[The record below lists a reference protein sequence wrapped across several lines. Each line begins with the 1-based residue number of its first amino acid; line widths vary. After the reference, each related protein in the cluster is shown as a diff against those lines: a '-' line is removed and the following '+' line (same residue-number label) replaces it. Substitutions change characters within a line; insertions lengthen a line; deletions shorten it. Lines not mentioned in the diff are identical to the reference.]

1 MDMTDIICDVD
12 GTLMNVDKRVS
23 YAKKHKKDT
32 DRVMD
37 WDIFLDPLVMLE
49 FDTPNRDV
57 CNVIKA
63 LFFEGIDD
71 ETYSIHSKLYQQF
84 HFNIIITSAR
94 NERHRDVTMKQLSL
108 AGVNYNA
115 MYLRDDGDMRPD
127 DIVKEELLAKIRADG
142 YKPTIAF
149 DDRNQV
155 VNKWRELGINCY
167 QVRAGD
173 F

>member
-1 MDMTDIICDVD
+1 
-12 GTLMNVDKRVS
+12 
-23 YAKKHKKDT
+23 
-32 DRVMD
+32 
-37 WDIFLDPLVMLE
+37 
-49 FDTPNRDV
+49 
-57 CNVIKA
+57 
-63 LFFEGIDD
+63 
-71 ETYSIHSKLYQQF
+71 
-84 HFNIIITSAR
+84 
-94 NERHRDVTMKQLSL
+94 MKQLSL

>member
-1 MDMTDIICDVD
+1 MTDVICDID
-12 GTLMNVDKRVS
+12 GTLMNVDKRVE

-37 WDIFLDPLVMLE
+37 WDIFLNPMVMLE

-57 CNVIKA
+57 VGVIKS
-63 LFFEGIDD
+63 LY
-71 ETYSIHSKLYQQF
+71 YSDWENYNL
-84 HFNIIITSAR
+84 IITSAR
-94 NERHRDVTMKQLSL
+94 NERHRDVTMKQLEL
-108 AGVNYNA
+108 ARVDYDA

-127 DIVKEELLAKIRADG
+127 DIVKEELLGKIRSDG
-142 YKPTIAF
+142 YNPTIAF

-167 QVRAGD
+167 QVRSGD

>member
-1 MDMTDIICDVD
+1 MTDVICDID
-12 GTLMNVDKRVS
+12 GTLMNVEKRVE

-37 WDIFLDPLVMLE
+37 WDIFLNPMVMLE
-49 FDTPNRDV
+49 FDTPNKDV
-57 CNVIKA
+57 VGVIKS
-63 LFFEGIDD
+63 L
-71 ETYSIHSKLYQQF
+71 YHSDWENYNL
-84 HFNIIITSAR
+84 IITSAR
-94 NERHRDVTMKQLSL
+94 NERHRDVTMKQLEL
-108 AGVNYNA
+108 AGLEYDA

-127 DIVKEELLAKIRADG
+127 DIVKEELLGKIRTDG
-142 YKPTIAF
+142 YNPTIAF

-167 QVRAGD
+167 QVRSGD

>member
-1 MDMTDIICDVD
+1 MTDIIFDVD
-12 GTLMNVDKRVS
+12 GTLMNVEKRVQW
-23 YAKKHKKDT
+23 AKKHKKDT
-32 DRVMD
+32 DRVMN
-37 WDIFLDPLVMLE
+37 WDMFLDPLVMLE
-49 FDTPNRDV
+49 FDRPNIDV
-57 CNVIKA
+57 CDTVIA
-63 LFFEGIDD
+63 LAMQIKYNSDV
-71 ETYSIHSKLYQQF
+71 T
-84 HFNIIITSAR
+84 NTVRNRIIITSAR
-94 NERHRDVTMKQLSL
+94 NERHRDVTMKQLQL
-108 AGVNYNA
+108 ASVNYDA

-127 DIVKEELLAKIRADG
+127 DIVKEELLGKIRADG

>member
-1 MDMTDIICDVD
+1 MTDYICDVD
-12 GTLMNVDKRVS
+12 GTLMNVEKRVS
-23 YAKKHKKDT
+23 FAKKHKKDT

-37 WDIFLDPLVMLE
+37 WDIFLDPMVMLE

-57 CNVIKA
+57 VGVIKS
-63 LFFEGIDD
+63 LSNETKHGIYTVAEDVTNDD
-71 ETYSIHSKLYQQF
+71 FIN
-84 HFNIIITSAR
+84 NIIITSAR
-94 NERHRDVTMKQLSL
+94 NERHRDVTETQLEI
-108 AGVNYNA
+108 AGLEYDA

-127 DIVKEELLAKIRADG
+127 DIVKEELLGKIRADG
-142 YKPTIAF
+142 YNPTVAF

-167 QVRAGD
+167 QVRSGD

>member
-1 MDMTDIICDVD
+1 MTDVICDID
-12 GTLMNVDKRVS
+12 GTLMNVEKRVE

-37 WDIFLDPLVMLE
+37 WDIFLNPMVMLE
-49 FDTPNRDV
+49 FDTPNKDV
-57 CNVIKA
+57 VGVIKS
-63 LFFEGIDD
+63 L
-71 ETYSIHSKLYQQF
+71 YHSDWENYNL
-84 HFNIIITSAR
+84 IITSAR
-94 NERHRDVTMKQLSL
+94 NERHRDVTMKQLEL
-108 AGVNYNA
+108 ARVDYDA

-127 DIVKEELLAKIRADG
+127 DIVKEELLGKIRADG

-167 QVRAGD
+167 QVRSGD

>member
-1 MDMTDIICDVD
+1 
-12 GTLMNVDKRVS
+12 
-23 YAKKHKKDT
+23 
-32 DRVMD
+32 MD

-57 CNVIKA
+57 VGVIKA
-63 LFFEGIDD
+63 L
-71 ETYSIHSKLYQQF
+71 YHSDYEDN
-84 HFNIIITSAR
+84 NIIITSAR

-108 AGVNYNA
+108 AGVNYDA

-167 QVRAGD
+167 QVRTGD

>member
-1 MDMTDIICDVD
+1 MTDIICDVD
-12 GTLMNVDKRVS
+12 GTLMNVEKRVE

-37 WDIFLDPLVMLE
+37 WDIFLNPMVMLE
-49 FDTPNRDV
+49 FDTPNKDV
-57 CNVIKA
+57 VGVIKS
-63 LFFEGIDD
+63 L
-71 ETYSIHSKLYQQF
+71 YHSDWENYNL
-84 HFNIIITSAR
+84 IITSAR
-94 NERHRDVTMKQLSL
+94 NERHRDVTMKQLKL
-108 AGVNYNA
+108 ARVDYDA

-127 DIVKEELLAKIRADG
+127 DIVKEELLGKIRADG
-142 YKPTIAF
+142 YNPTIAF

-167 QVRAGD
+167 QVRSGD

>member
-1 MDMTDIICDVD
+1 MTDIICDVD
-12 GTLMNVDKRVS
+12 GTLMNVEKRVQW
-23 YAKKHKKDT
+23 AKKHKKDT
-32 DRVMD
+32 DRVMN
-37 WDIFLDPLVMLE
+37 WDMFLDPLVMLE
-49 FDTPNRDV
+49 FDRPNIDV
-57 CNVIKA
+57 CSVINS
-63 LFFEGIDD
+63 LR
-71 ETYSIHSKLYQQF
+71 LYEELTKNGL
-84 HFNIIITSAR
+84 HGNNIIITSAR
-94 NERHRDVTMKQLSL
+94 NERHRDVTIKQLEL
-108 AGVNYNA
+108 AGVHYDA

-127 DIVKEELLAKIRADG
+127 DIVKEELLTKIRADG

>member
-1 MDMTDIICDVD
+1 MTDIICDVD
-12 GTLMNVDKRVS
+12 GTLMNVEKRVE

-37 WDIFLDPLVMLE
+37 WDIFLNPMVMLE
-49 FDTPNRDV
+49 FDTHNKDV
-57 CNVIKA
+57 VNVMKS
-63 LFFEGIDD
+63 L
-71 ETYSIHSKLYQQF
+71 YHSDYEDN
-84 HFNIIITSAR
+84 NIIITSAR
-94 NERHRDVTMKQLSL
+94 NERHRDVTMKQLEL
-108 AGVNYNA
+108 AGVKYDA

-127 DIVKEELLAKIRADG
+127 DIVKEELLGKIRTDG
-142 YKPTIAF
+142 YNPTIAF

-167 QVRAGD
+167 QVRTGD

>member
-1 MDMTDIICDVD
+1 MTDIICDVD
-12 GTLMNVDKRVS
+12 GTLMNVEKRVQW
-23 YAKKHKKDT
+23 AKKHKKDT
-32 DRVMD
+32 DRVMN
-37 WDIFLDPLVMLE
+37 WDMFLDPLVMLE
-49 FDTPNRDV
+49 FDRPNIDV
-57 CNVIKA
+57 CDTVIA
-63 LFFEGIDD
+63 LAMQIKYNSDV
-71 ETYSIHSKLYQQF
+71 T
-84 HFNIIITSAR
+84 NTVRNRIIITSAR
-94 NERHRDVTMKQLSL
+94 NERHRDVTMKQLQL
-108 AGVNYNA
+108 ASVNYDA

-127 DIVKEELLAKIRADG
+127 DIVKEELLGKIRADG

>member
-1 MDMTDIICDVD
+1 MTDVICDID
-12 GTLMNVDKRVS
+12 GTLMNVEKRVE

-37 WDIFLDPLVMLE
+37 WDIFLNPMVMLE
-49 FDTPNRDV
+49 FDTPNKDV
-57 CNVIKA
+57 VGVIKS
-63 LFFEGIDD
+63 L
-71 ETYSIHSKLYQQF
+71 YHSDWENYNL
-84 HFNIIITSAR
+84 IITSAR
-94 NERHRDVTMKQLSL
+94 NERHRDVTMKQLKL
-108 AGVNYNA
+108 ARVDYDA

-127 DIVKEELLAKIRADG
+127 DIVKEELLGKIRADG

-167 QVRAGD
+167 QVRSGD

>member
-1 MDMTDIICDVD
+1 MTDVICDID
-12 GTLMNVDKRVS
+12 GTLMNVEKRVE

-37 WDIFLDPLVMLE
+37 WDIFLNPMVMLE
-49 FDTPNRDV
+49 FDTPNKDV
-57 CNVIKA
+57 VGVIKS
-63 LFFEGIDD
+63 L
-71 ETYSIHSKLYQQF
+71 YHSDWENYNL
-84 HFNIIITSAR
+84 IITSAR
-94 NERHRDVTMKQLSL
+94 NERHRDVTMKQLEL
-108 AGVNYNA
+108 AGLEYDA

-127 DIVKEELLAKIRADG
+127 DIVKEELLGKIRADG
-142 YKPTIAF
+142 YNPTIAF

-167 QVRAGD
+167 QVRSGD

>member
-1 MDMTDIICDVD
+1 MTDIIFDVD
-12 GTLMNVDKRVS
+12 GTLMNVEKRVS

-37 WDIFLDPLVMLE
+37 WDIFLDPMVMLG
-49 FDTPNRDV
+49 FDRPNIDV
-57 CNVIKA
+57 CNTAKSLESTRVWEINSNDISNDS
-63 LFFEGIDD
+63 FIN
-71 ETYSIHSKLYQQF
+71 
-84 HFNIIITSAR
+84 NIIITSAR
-94 NERHRDVTMKQLSL
+94 NERHRDVTVKQLKL
-108 AGVNYNA
+108 AGVKYDS

-127 DIVKEELLAKIRADG
+127 DIVKEELLGKIRADG
-142 YKPTIAF
+142 YNPTIAF

-167 QVRAGD
+167 QVRSGD

>member
-1 MDMTDIICDVD
+1 MTDVICDID
-12 GTLMNVDKRVS
+12 GTLMNVEKRVE

-37 WDIFLDPLVMLE
+37 WDIFLNPMVMLE
-49 FDTPNRDV
+49 FDTPNKDV
-57 CNVIKA
+57 VGVIKS
-63 LFFEGIDD
+63 L
-71 ETYSIHSKLYQQF
+71 YHSDWENYNL
-84 HFNIIITSAR
+84 IITSAR
-94 NERHRDVTMKQLSL
+94 NERHRDVTMKQLKL
-108 AGVNYNA
+108 ARVDYDA

-127 DIVKEELLAKIRADG
+127 DIVKEELLGKIRTDG
-142 YKPTIAF
+142 YNPTIAF

-167 QVRAGD
+167 QVRSGD